1 MSMCIKCLIVECVCM
16 LSIYVKYVHMPT
28 GVPMVRPQ
36 ALHQELKG
44 LLPESA
50 FFCVLG
56 SSAQMKPQRPA
67 IIYLE
72 GITLSNLENQRG
84 HQGWFLSPAH
94 TVISWLGS

>member
-1 MSMCIKCLIVECVCM
+1 M
-16 LSIYVKYVHMPT
+16 LSIYVKYVYSVLSVCMPT
-28 GVPMVRPQ
+28 GVPMVRSQ
-36 ALHQELKG
+36 ALHQELQG

-50 FFCVLG
+50 FLCVPG

-67 IIYLE
+67 ITYLE
-72 GITLSNLENQRG
+72 GITLSNLENPRG